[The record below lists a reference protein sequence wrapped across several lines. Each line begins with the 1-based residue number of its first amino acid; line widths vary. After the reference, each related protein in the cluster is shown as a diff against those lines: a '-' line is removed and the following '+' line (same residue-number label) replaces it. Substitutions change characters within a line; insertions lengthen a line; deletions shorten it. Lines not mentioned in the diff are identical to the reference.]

1 MERLRQTAGPF
12 NPADENPTND
22 NMTEAIP
29 ISTTGPSAVQDA
41 MGALRT
47 GKHVVLLSTGVTLVE
62 EAELK
67 RQASERG
74 LLLLGPECGTSIVDG
89 EGFGIWNSVRRG
101 PIGIAC
107 NTGSGIQELSCLID
121 KVGISHAFGV
131 GTRDLSQKIGG
142 AGMLSAL
149 KFLAADDKTRVILVA
164 ARFPT
169 TAVARRVLDAVKGTG
184 KPAVVC
190 FLGAGGVAKFP
201 NGVVPA
207 QTLEEAA
214 THAVSLVK
222 KRNLGEMV
230 FALPPDQIKKIAKLE
245 YSRFGY
251 GQRYIRGLYSG
262 GMLCT
267 EAQVILRKLVGT
279 IRSNLPL
286 DLRLRLPDA
295 HSSRGHACVD
305 MGAPDLSGKNHPAID
320 LRPRCERLLKEAKD
334 WEAAA
339 VALDVILG
347 HGAHPDPA
355 GELAR
360 AVEKSKQI
368 TDRGGGHLS
377 VVASIVGTS
386 KDPQNLSLQ
395 REKLEKAGVIIM
407 PSNAQASRMAALIAT
422 SGDVWKKF
430 KD

>member
-1 MERLRQTAGPF
+1 
-12 NPADENPTND
+12 
-22 NMTEAIP
+22 MTEAIA
-29 ISTTGPSAVQDA
+29 ISAPGPSAVQEA

-47 GKHVVLLSTGVTLVE
+47 GKHVVLLSTGITLTE

-67 RQASERG
+67 HQASERG

-107 NTGSGIQELSCLID
+107 NTGSGIQELSCLVD

-142 AGMLSAL
+142 TGILSAL

-169 TAVARRVLDAVKGTG
+169 TTVARRVLDAVKGAG

-190 FLGAGGVAKFP
+190 FLGAGGVVKFP

-214 THAVSLVK
+214 THAISLAK
-222 KRNLGEMV
+222 KRNLGETI
-230 FALPPDQIKKIAKLE
+230 FALPLDQIEKIAKSE

-267 EAQVILRKLVGT
+267 EAQVILLKLVGT
-279 IRSNLPL
+279 VRSNVPL
-286 DLRLRLPDA
+286 ELRSRLPDA

-320 LRPRCERLLKEAKD
+320 LRPRCERLLKEAKC
-334 WEAAA
+334 WEAAV

-355 GELAR
+355 GEMAR
-360 AVEKSKQI
+360 AVEKAKQI

-386 KDPQNLSLQ
+386 KDPQNLPLQ
-395 REKLEKAGVIIM
+395 REKLEKASVIIM

-422 SGDVWKKF
+422 SGDAWKKL
-430 KD
+430 KY

>member
-1 MERLRQTAGPF
+1 
-12 NPADENPTND
+12 
-22 NMTEAIP
+22 MTEAIA
-29 ISTTGPSAVQDA
+29 ISAPAPSAVQEA
-41 MGALRT
+41 MNAMRT
-47 GKHVVLLSTGVTLVE
+47 GKHVVLLSTGVTLAE

-67 RQASERG
+67 HQASERG

-107 NTGSGIQELSCLID
+107 NTGSGIQELSCLVD

-131 GTRDLSQKIGG
+131 GTRDFSQKIGG
-142 AGMLSAL
+142 AGILSAL

-169 TAVARRVLDAVKGTG
+169 TTVARRMLDAVKGAR

-190 FLGAGGVAKFP
+190 FLGVGGRVKFP

-214 THAVSLVK
+214 THAVSLAE
-222 KRNLGEMV
+222 KRNLGETI
-230 FALPPDQIKKIAKLE
+230 FALSPDQIKKIAKSE

-279 IRSNLPL
+279 VRSNLPL
-286 DLRLRLPDA
+286 ELRSRLPDA

-305 MGAPDLSGKNHPAID
+305 MGAPDLSGKDHPAID
-320 LRPRCERLLKEAKD
+320 LRPRCERLLKEAKCWD
-334 WEAAA
+334 AAV

-355 GELAR
+355 GGLAR
-360 AVEKSKQI
+360 AVEEAKQI
-368 TDRGGGHLS
+368 ADRGGGHLS
-377 VVASIVGTS
+377 VVAAIVGTS

-395 REKLEKAGVIIM
+395 REKLENAGVIIM

-422 SGDVWKKF
+422 TGDAWKKL

>member
-1 MERLRQTAGPF
+1 
-12 NPADENPTND
+12 
-22 NMTEAIP
+22 MTEAIA
-29 ISTTGPSAVQDA
+29 ISTPGPSAVQEA
-41 MGALRT
+41 MNAMRT
-47 GKHVVLLSTGVTLVE
+47 GKHVVLLSTGVTLAE

-74 LLLLGPECGTSIVDG
+74 LLLLGPDCGTSIIDG

-107 NTGSGIQELSCLID
+107 NTGSGIQELSCLVN

-190 FLGAGGVAKFP
+190 FLGVGGRIKFP

-214 THAVSLVK
+214 THAVSLAK
-222 KRNLGEMV
+222 KRNLGEMI

-279 IRSNLPL
+279 VRSNLPL
-286 DLRLRLPDA
+286 ELRSRLPDA

-320 LRPRCERLLKEAKD
+320 LRPRCERLLKEAKCWD
-334 WEAAA
+334 AAV

-360 AVEKSKQI
+360 AVEEAKQI

-422 SGDVWKKF
+422 TGDAWKKL

>member
-1 MERLRQTAGPF
+1 
-12 NPADENPTND
+12 
-22 NMTEAIP
+22 
-29 ISTTGPSAVQDA
+29 
-41 MGALRT
+41 
-47 GKHVVLLSTGVTLVE
+47 
-62 EAELK
+62 
-67 RQASERG
+67 
-74 LLLLGPECGTSIVDG
+74 
-89 EGFGIWNSVRRG
+89 
-101 PIGIAC
+101 
-107 NTGSGIQELSCLID
+107 
-121 KVGISHAFGV
+121 
-131 GTRDLSQKIGG
+131 
-142 AGMLSAL
+142 MLSAL
-149 KFLAADDKTRVILVA
+149 KFLAEDGKTKVIVVA
-164 ARFPT
+164 ARTPT
-169 TAVARRVLDAVKGTG
+169 TSVAHRVLDAVRTTG

-190 FLGAGGVAKFP
+190 FLGAGGGVKFP
-201 NGVVPA
+201 NGVAPA

-214 THAVSLVK
+214 AHAVSLAK
-222 KRNLGEMV
+222 KRGLGRAT
-230 FALPPDQIKKIAKLE
+230 FTLSPDRIRKIAESE

-267 EAQVILRKLVGT
+267 EAQVILRELVGT
-279 IRSNLPL
+279 VRSNVPL
-286 DLRLRLPDA
+286 ELRLRLPDA

-305 MGAPDLSGKNHPAID
+305 MGAPDLSGKNNPVTD

-360 AVEKSKQI
+360 AVEEAKRT

-395 REKLEKAGVIIM
+395 REKLEKAGVIVM

-422 SGDVWKKF
+422 AGDVWKKL

>member
-1 MERLRQTAGPF
+1 
-12 NPADENPTND
+12 
-22 NMTEAIP
+22 MTEAIA
-29 ISTTGPSAVQDA
+29 ISTPGPSAVQEA
-41 MGALRT
+41 MNAMRT
-47 GKHVVLLSTGVTLVE
+47 RKHVVLLSTGVTLAE

-74 LLLLGPECGTSIVDG
+74 LLLLGPDCGTSIIDG

-107 NTGSGIQELSCLID
+107 NTGSGIQELSCLVN

-190 FLGAGGVAKFP
+190 FLGVGGRIKFP

-214 THAVSLVK
+214 THAVSLAK
-222 KRNLGEMV
+222 KRNLGEMI
-230 FALPPDQIKKIAKLE
+230 FALPPDQIKKIAKSE

-279 IRSNLPL
+279 VRSNLPL
-286 DLRLRLPDA
+286 ELRSRLPDA

-320 LRPRCERLLKEAKD
+320 LRPRCERLLKEAKCWD
-334 WEAAA
+334 AAV

-360 AVEKSKQI
+360 AVEEAKQI

-377 VVASIVGTS
+377 IVASIVGTS

-422 SGDVWKKF
+422 AGDAWKKL

>member
-1 MERLRQTAGPF
+1 
-12 NPADENPTND
+12 
-22 NMTEAIP
+22 MTEAIA
-29 ISTTGPSAVQDA
+29 ISTPGPSAVQEA
-41 MGALRT
+41 MNAMRT

-107 NTGSGIQELSCLID
+107 NTGSGIQELSCLVD

-142 AGMLSAL
+142 TGMLSAL
-149 KFLAADDKTRVILVA
+149 KFLAVDDKTKVILVA

-169 TAVARRVLDAVKGTG
+169 TTVARRVLDAVNGAE

-190 FLGAGGVAKFP
+190 FLGVGGRVKFP

-214 THAVSLVK
+214 THAVSLAE
-222 KRNLGEMV
+222 KRNLGEMI
-230 FALPPDQIKKIAKLE
+230 FALLPGQIKKIAMSE

-267 EAQVILRKLVGT
+267 EAQVIMRKLVGT
-279 IRSNLPL
+279 VRSNLPL

-295 HSSRGHACVD
+295 HSSRGNACVD
-305 MGAPDLSGKNHPAID
+305 MGAPDLSGKNHSAID
-320 LRPRCERLLKEAKD
+320 LRPRCERLLKEAKCWD
-334 WEAAA
+334 AAV

-355 GELAR
+355 GELAQ
-360 AVEKSKQI
+360 AVEKAKQI

-395 REKLEKAGVIIM
+395 REKLEKVGVIIM

-422 SGDVWKKF
+422 TGDAWKKL

>member
-1 MERLRQTAGPF
+1 
-12 NPADENPTND
+12 
-22 NMTEAIP
+22 MTEAIA
-29 ISTTGPSAVQDA
+29 ISAPGPSAVQEA
-41 MGALRT
+41 MGALRA
-47 GKHVVLLSTGVTLVE
+47 GKHVVLLSTGITLAE
-62 EAELK
+62 EAGLK

-101 PIGIAC
+101 PVGIAC
-107 NTGSGIQELSCLID
+107 NTGSGIQELSCLVD

-142 AGMLSAL
+142 TGMFSAL

-169 TAVARRVLDAVKGTG
+169 TTVARRVLSAVKGTG

-190 FLGAGGVAKFP
+190 FLGVGGKVRFP

-214 THAVSLVK
+214 THAVSLAK
-222 KRNLGEMV
+222 KRNLGKMI
-230 FALPPDQIKKIAKLE
+230 FALPPDQIKKIAKSE

-279 IRSNLPL
+279 VRSNLPL
-286 DLRLRLPDA
+286 ELRSRLPDA

-339 VALDVILG
+339 VAMDVILG

-360 AVEKSKQI
+360 AVEKAKQI

-377 VVASIVGTS
+377 IVASVVGTS

-395 REKLEKAGVIIM
+395 REKLEKADVIIM
-407 PSNAQASRMAALIAT
+407 ASNAQASRMAALIAT
-422 SGDVWKKF
+422 TGDAWKKF